1 MAVTIREMS
10 TNEIL
15 EQLEGLAQKRL
26 HVSAKEFIQSY
37 KQGKLKCPGEY
48 ADMLALVR
56 LLPKD
61 HEILVQ

>member
-1 MAVTIREMS
+1 MS
-10 TNEIL
+10 NNEIL
-15 EQLEGLAQKRL
+15 EQLEELAQTRL

-37 KQGKLKCPGEY
+37 KQGKLQCPGEY

-61 HEILVQ
+61 HEMLAQ